1 MRSLLGSYF
10 EIVRG
15 NMRDLIPK
23 VVMKTLV
30 IETKSAM
37 QDELVR
43 ELFKETAFNVLLAES
58 AEAVAAR
65 EKARQQLQASE
76 QASKILRMSVFQ

>member
-1 MRSLLGSYF
+1 
-10 EIVRG
+10 VRG

-43 ELFKETAFNVLLAES
+43 ELFKEASFGVLLAES

-65 EKARQQLQASE
+65 EKARQQLAASE